1 MRKIVIYW
9 YFTIFD
15 MGFLSRQLWGEGD
28 ISFVFKGILGCLF
41 QISSQ
46 IVILETFKISL

>member
-15 MGFLSRQLWGEGD
+15 MGFLSRQLWGEGG
-28 ISFVFKGILGCLF
+28 ISLVFRGILGCLF

-46 IVILETFKISL
+46 IVLLETFKISL